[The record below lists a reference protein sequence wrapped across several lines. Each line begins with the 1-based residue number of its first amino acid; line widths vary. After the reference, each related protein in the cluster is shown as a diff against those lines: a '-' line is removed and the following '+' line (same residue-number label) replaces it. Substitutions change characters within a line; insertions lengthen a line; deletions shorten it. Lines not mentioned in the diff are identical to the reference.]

1 MRKQIEI
8 EGEKIYLNKSK
19 FFGWSVIH
27 PDYNEDGSINW
38 FNFITGGSYARL
50 ILMGVIVF
58 VILGF
63 LYEYSTLATLYMKC
77 RQTLGVIEIVP

>member
-8 EGEKIYLNKSK
+8 DGEKIWLNKSK
-19 FFGWSVIH
+19 LFGWTVIH

-38 FNFITGGSYARL
+38 KNMITGGSWTRL
-50 ILMGVIVF
+50 VIMLVIVG
-58 VILGF
+58 VVLGF

-77 RQTLGVIEIVP
+77 RQTLGVIELVP